1 MVQQQTDIL
10 ADDILYTEDVIQ
22 ACSEQY
28 KDYFLHIFVRRGSV
42 SFRLNEQLYRATANY
57 GIILIE
63 GKPIEVVHVAANTRA
78 FVLLISSRYLMQHMP
93 KINYNIKGLTYYHNN
108 PLMAMSREEMTQCS
122 RDVDDIMRRW
132 HQRTHL
138 YFMET
143 LMRAVDNFTY
153 DLFDI
158 YARCNGEQTAKGG
171 QETIVTQQF
180 IAMLEKD
187 VQQQR
192 RVDYYAERLFV
203 TPKYLSRV
211 CQQATGHNASY
222 WINRFALARISEAL
236 TTTDQS
242 LTNISNAFGFPSLSH
257 FTRFVKT
264 HTGMTPTEFRYKR
277 TNI

>member
-1 MVQQQTDIL
+1 MEQQQTDIL
-10 ADDILYTEDVIQ
+10 ADDILYTEDVVQ

-42 SFRLNEQLYRATANY
+42 SFHLNDKDYRATANY

-63 GKPIEVVHVAANTRA
+63 GKPIENVHIAINTKA

-93 KINYNIKGLTYYHNN
+93 KINYNIKGLTYYYNN
-108 PLMAMSREEMTQCS
+108 PLMAMSREEMAQCS
-122 RDVDDIMRRW
+122 RDVDEIMRRW
-132 HQRTHL
+132 HLRTHL
-138 YFMET
+138 YFTET
-143 LMRAVDNFTY
+143 LMRAVDIFTY

-180 IAMLEKD
+180 IALLEKH

-203 TPKYLSRV
+203 TPKYLSRI
-211 CQQATGHNASY
+211 CQQATGHSASY
-222 WINRFALARISEAL
+222 WINRFALARITEAL
-236 TTTDQS
+236 TNTNQS
-242 LTNISNAFGFPSLSH
+242 LTDISNAFGFPSLSH

-264 HTGMTPTEFRYKR
+264 NTGMTPTAFRIKHK
-277 TNI
+277 